1 VNLYPHEP
9 LPAREVVPPDP
20 PELSLY
26 ARVEGLIGEEDA
38 LLKLPADETTPAQR
52 ERLRGLQ
59 EELDGLWAQLRER
72 ARRLAAAG
80 S

>member
-1 VNLYPHEP
+1 MYPHEP
-9 LPAREVVPPDP
+9 LPVREVVPPDP

-38 LLKLPADETTPAQR
+38 LLELPADERTPAQR

-72 ARRLAAAG
+72 ARRLASAG